1 MSVPQYEGLG
11 IKEFLNEAE
20 KYPEIERYLP
30 EADEQRKLPRQWVI
44 NLVYTLAGK
53 PFADWVLEHIEA
65 RNSKLVQQRKM
76 AIDMDPEILRAFTA
90 SSHVSSKYIFETF
103 AMCGTC
109 LTLLLFHSSTRRG
122 CPSSQGRVQAPTEA
136 GRHPRPERPGRA
148 ESDHDAGAR
157 VAHRRARAAVK
168 QR

>member
-1 MSVPQYEGLG
+1 MPQYEGLG

-65 RNSKLVQQRKM
+65 RNSKLVQQRKL

-90 SSHVSSKYIFETF
+90 SSHVSSKCLFETL
-103 AMCGTC
+103 AMRGTC
-109 LTLLLFHSSTRRG
+109 LTLFL
-122 CPSSQGRVQAPTEA
+122 
-136 GRHPRPERPGRA
+136 
-148 ESDHDAGAR
+148 
-157 VAHRRARAAVK
+157 
-168 QR
+168 